1 MAIVTQVPNAVN
13 DAKNLQRLLNQHGY
27 KLTVDGLIGP
37 KTSQAIRDYQAK
49 NGLTVDGIVGPE
61 TWGHISK
68 SAKALTSNTTS
79 LPEIYNPQYDNTS
92 WDDTQKGQDASA
104 AYGDAKDAVSNFQDF
119 TFSQNDWLQS
129 VKDSIRD
136 YGEFSYDVNGDALYQ
151 QYKDQYIQQGKLA
164 MADTMGQAAA
174 LTGGYGNSYA
184 QTVGQQTYQGY
195 LQKLNDVVPELYQM
209 ALDRYQ
215 MGKEDLYNQY
225 GLLMKEYEREYGL
238 HSDEY
243 NQLLDALG
251 IAKDDYY
258 RGGDMFYAEQSNK
271 NDIEGKKHDDS
282 IDIYSAAYAEQRDEI
297 EDEQWQKEFD
307 AVYGNKSDEPVG
319 PGGGNP
325 GGNQPGGSPYNNG
338 SLSAEQV
345 KALQKALGV
354 TADGMYG
361 PNSQKAAGGLSA
373 EEAYQKYVG
382 KTFAARTNLMEF
394 DRETYTKNVAENG
407 GSFYESALSDL
418 KEMKAAGKISTE
430 AQTYLA
436 ELVANSLLTG
446 SEYSRLYNLYRDNKL

>member
-79 LPEIYNPQYDNTS
+79 LPEIYNPQYSNTS
-92 WDDTQKGQDASA
+92 WDDTTKGQEASD
-104 AYGDAKDAVSNFQDF
+104 AYGKAKDAVSNLQDF

-136 YGEFSYDVNGDALYQ
+136 YGDFSYDVNGDALYQ

-195 LQKLNDVVPELYQM
+195 LQKLNEVVPELYQM

-225 GLLMKEYEREYGL
+225 GLLMSEYEREYGL
-238 HSDEY
+238 YSDEY

-258 RGGDMFYAEQSNK
+258 RGGDMFYAEQSNM
-271 NDIEGKKHDDS
+271 NDVEGKKHDDS
-282 IDIYSAAYAEQRDEI
+282 IDIYNAAYAENRDAI
-297 EDEQWQKEFD
+297 EDERWQKEFD
-307 AVYGNKSDEPVG
+307 AVYGEKTGGSSG
-319 PGGGNP
+319 GSSGGSASGSSGGNTSNS
-325 GGNQPGGSPYNNG
+325 GSDGGSNYNNG
-338 SLSAEQV
+338 HLSEEQV
-345 KALQKALGV
+345 IALQKALGV
-354 TADGMYG
+354 TADGKYG

-373 EEAYQKYVG
+373 VEAYKKYVSNNVNSDG
-382 KTFAARTNLMEF
+382 DHNVTRFINRF
-394 DRETYTKNVAENG
+394 QTKDE
-407 GSFYESALSDL
+407 
-418 KEMKAAGKISTE
+418 
-430 AQTYLA
+430 YLA
-436 ELVANSLLTG
+436 RNH
-446 SEYSRLYNLYRDNKL
+446 SEKEFNEYMKNNIASFLRNDRITENDALKLIQYYGLS